1 MTSATFTT
9 DLRHILQQ
17 SKSLGKGTLL
27 ALVIAMAASFVAEHY
42 GGPRLLY
49 ALTFGLALHHLYES
63 AAIQSGVDFSARTLL
78 RLGVVLLGARITAD
92 QILALGW
99 QTAAMVMVAMTLTI
113 ALGLGLA
120 RRLGLPAA
128 QGMLSGGSVAIC
140 GASAAMALSAVLPQN
155 KANTQF
161 TLLVVV
167 GVTLLSTLAMVI
179 YPYLSHLMGFNDLQS
194 GIFLGATIH
203 DVAQVVAAGMLLS
216 PDAGATATVVKL
228 FRVLLLLPIVSL
240 AALAFKQ
247 RVNTTETNAKKPPL
261 FPPFLLGFMLMVALS
276 SLHVIPPNWFQTAS
290 QASGWLLV
298 VAISAAGVKTSF
310 ADLALLGWRPILMLV
325 SETLLLAACVALT
338 LVSTT

>member
-1 MTSATFTT
+1 MTGVTFTV
-9 DLRHILQQ
+9 DLRRVLLQ

-49 ALTFGLALHHLYES
+49 ALTFGLALHPLYES

-99 QTAAMVMVAMTLTI
+99 QTAAMVMVAMTVTI

-128 QGMLSGGSVAIC
+128 QGMLSSGSVAIC

-240 AALAFKQ
+240 AALAFQQ
-247 RVNTTETNAKKPPL
+247 RAAVIETNAQKPPL
-261 FPPFLLGFMLMVALS
+261 FPLFLLGFIVMVALS
-276 SLHVIPPNWFQTAS
+276 SIHVIPPSWSQTAS

-325 SETLLLAACVALT
+325 SETAVLAACVVVT
-338 LVSTT
+338 LASTA

>member
-1 MTSATFTT
+1 MTRATFTA
-9 DLRHILQQ
+9 DLRHILRQ

-99 QTAAMVMVAMTLTI
+99 QTAAIVMVAMTLTI

-216 PDAGATATVVKL
+216 PNAGATATVVKL

-247 RVNTTETNAKKPPL
+247 RAAATESKAKKPPL

-276 SLHVIPPNWFQTAS
+276 SLHVIPPSWSQTAS
-290 QASGWLLV
+290 QISGWLLV

-325 SETLLLAACVALT
+325 SETLVLAVVMLSGIYM
-338 LVSTT
+338 LS